1 MESNPESEPDVLV
14 VHKAT
19 PFYGPHTTDTFSDGL
34 EGGVEGPSPPIPAE
48 HGGSG
53 GATAEKPTLYCT
65 RSRSA
70 GGLVGSQV
78 TGNNPSVQVTGNRFP
93 QRTERQRGSQS
104 LTLSL
109 LYIMKPALGMRTYR
123 KKHKPQPHTKYGMS
137 VAHIYGTRACK
148 YTHTFTPDIGFLW
161 QPCMKHTHTD
171 QHWPAVWMRVDHSS
185 LILFHWFSGS
195 I

>member
-1 MESNPESEPDVLV
+1 MVHTRQIPSVMAWRVEWRGPLPRSLLSMEALGGPRRRSLPCTVLGPGPRV
-14 VHKAT
+14 VRGWT
-19 PFYGPHTTDTFSDGL
+19 
-34 EGGVEGPSPPIPAE
+34 
-48 HGGSG
+48 
-53 GATAEKPTLYCT
+53 
-65 RSRSA
+65 
-70 GGLVGSQV
+70 QV
-78 TGNNPSVQVTGNRFP
+78 TGDNPSVQVTGNRFP